1 MIKSNKVY
9 NPRDYLRYVGIEITE
24 EPMNDIP
31 IDFIYRKLKENN
43 KPFWDYP
50 LDFYNNLQNQ
60 DPDIVLVDCSYYE
73 SSSCYEGSKFVREY
87 RWFEV

>member
-9 NPRDYLRYVGIEITE
+9 NAREYLRYIGIDTNSSQH
-24 EPMNDIP
+24 PMNDTPLNYIL
-31 IDFIYRKLKENN
+31 KTLKENN

-50 LDFYNNLQNQ
+50 LDLYNNLQDQ
-60 DPDIVLVDCSYYE
+60 DPDIVLVNCGYYD
-73 SSSCYEGSKFVREY
+73 GSKLIEEY

>member
-1 MIKSNKVY
+1 MVKSNKVY
-9 NPRDYLRYVGIEITE
+9 NAREYLRYIGIETNYND
-24 EPMNDIP
+24 PMECTP
-31 IDFIYRKLKENN
+31 LEFIEKKLKENN

-60 DPDIVLVDCSYYE
+60 EPDIVLVDCGYYD
-73 SSSCYEGSKFVREY
+73 GKQFIQEY

>member
-1 MIKSNKVY
+1 MIKSNKVF
-9 NPRDYLRYVGIEITE
+9 NAREYLKYVGVEIRD

-31 IDFIYRKLKENN
+31 INFVYRKLKESN

-50 LDFYNNLQNQ
+50 LDFYNNIQNQ
-60 DPDIVLVDCSYYE
+60 DPDIVLVDCSYYD
-73 SSSCYEGSKFVREY
+73 GAKLIKEY

>member
-9 NPRDYLRYVGIEITE
+9 NAREYLRYIGIETDYND
-24 EPMNDIP
+24 PMECTP
-31 IDFIYRKLKENN
+31 LEFIEKTLKENN

-50 LDFYNNLQNQ
+50 LDFYNNLQDQ
-60 DPDIVLVDCSYYE
+60 EPDIVLVDCTYYD
-73 SSSCYEGSKFVREY
+73 GKQFIQEY